1 MGVEDLG
8 LQDGKGVEMNLEEQ
22 GAQDMET
29 GDGASDAP
37 SAAGASVTEKAQYGN
52 EATAADKDG
61 DIVLEDTKAKDE
73 ETKTADTAAAAPR
86 TGRRN
91 SEAARDSELDRKE

>member
-8 LQDGKGVEMNLEEQ
+8 LQDGKGVEMNLGEQ
-22 GAQDMET
+22 GAQDMAT

-37 SAAGASVTEKAQYGN
+37 PAAGASATEKAQDGN

-61 DIVLEDTKAKDE
+61 DIVLEDTKGKDE
-73 ETKTADTAAAAPR
+73 ETKTADMAAAAPE
-86 TGRRN
+86 GN
-91 SEAARDSELDRKE
+91 SGDSVQASELDQNE